1 MRAAEDIRVHTSDT
15 PGGARAT
22 CEGTTIDLPRGTQA
36 DALRALAAVL
46 RIGGAWVRYDAPD
59 GTATW
64 RVASVVTTT
73 PKRRGPPPKVR
84 PPTEPATPARY
95 APRYKQAVDAH
106 LVATADPTDSADRMN
121 TADIYKLLIA
131 EGCFRKVTHSD
142 KLGIGSA
149 LFAIGAKPKALNE
162 SRAWSVRPRNVR
174 VSWGGPQLAASAGA
188 FTAEVSDAPK

>member
-1 MRAAEDIRVHTSDT
+1 
-15 PGGARAT
+15 
-22 CEGTTIDLPRGTQA
+22 
-36 DALRALAAVL
+36 
-46 RIGGAWVRYDAPD
+46 
-59 GTATW
+59 
-64 RVASVVTTT
+64 
-73 PKRRGPPPKVR
+73 
-84 PPTEPATPARY
+84 
-95 APRYKQAVDAH
+95 
-106 LVATADPTDSADRMN
+106 MN